1 MLITPRKGKIIT
13 DRRIV
18 DPIFMFVGAGG
29 FCVGGRKR
37 RRRGPEG
44 CYANKTKFTL
54 LFVILPFGRQAKGNR
69 PLNHE

>member
-29 FCVGGRKR
+29 FW
-37 RRRGPEG
+37 PPS
-44 CYANKTKFTL
+44 TK
-54 LFVILPFGRQAKGNR
+54 LPKGTGHLKDES
-69 PLNHE
+69 PF